1 MNLHATFLNK
11 ILAHWIQQYIME
23 LYSMTKGDLWQEYKD
38 GSTSINQSMWYIK
51 EWRIEIIFQ
60 KKLNIFDK
68 NLSWKDRNL
77 NKVGIED
84 ILNVIKATYDKPTA
98 NIFNCEKLTFL

>member
-1 MNLHATFLNK
+1 MRVIF
-11 ILAHWIQQYIME
+11 
-23 LYSMTKGDLWQEYKD
+23 SCDQEYRD
-38 GSTSINQSMWYIK
+38 
-51 EWRIEIIFQ
+51 ER
-60 KKLNIFDK
+60 LNIFDK